1 MEIKEERSSD
11 EARQFFPSSQLD
23 SQREPQFTSIQTIVN
38 EPKLEFSL

>member
-11 EARQFFPSSQLD
+11 QAQQFPPSSQVDGLGD
-23 SQREPQFTSIQTIVN
+23 PQFTSLQRAAD